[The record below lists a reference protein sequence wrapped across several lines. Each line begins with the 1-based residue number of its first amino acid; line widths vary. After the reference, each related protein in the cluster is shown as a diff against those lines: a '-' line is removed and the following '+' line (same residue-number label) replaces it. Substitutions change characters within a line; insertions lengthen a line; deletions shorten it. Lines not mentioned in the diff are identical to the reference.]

1 MLDGSTQ
8 DASVTSVSTTP
19 SLENVI
25 TSLRIAPPA
34 DIFVESESTSDP
46 HFLRMQQQLAQAE
59 RDLCEMSADLQVLRD
74 ALVHELRSPL
84 RQLRGIAE
92 ALRREYATSTP
103 GQVNLQLDR
112 IIQEAR
118 AADSLM
124 DDLLKVIGIARAPI
138 QRRAISMNASVAAA
152 MRQLLPVHQSRQIEW
167 QIEDLSNAV
176 CDSECVTRVF
186 VCLLANAL
194 KFTESRDAVKI
205 RVGEMML
212 EGERV
217 LFVQDN
223 GVDFGAQFAP
233 ALVRLSNC
241 TATAGEVT
249 SPSASIALAARI
261 VRRLGGRMWSQSRVD
276 AGVTFLFTL
285 APEHADE
292 TERAR
297 S

>member
-1 MLDGSTQ
+1 
-8 DASVTSVSTTP
+8 
-19 SLENVI
+19 
-25 TSLRIAPPA
+25 
-34 DIFVESESTSDP
+34 
-46 HFLRMQQQLAQAE
+46 MQQQLADTE
-59 RDLCEMSADLQVLRD
+59 RELCEMSADLQVLRD
-74 ALVHELRSPL
+74 ALVHELCSPL
-84 RQLRGIAE
+84 RHLRGIAE
-92 ALRREYATSTP
+92 VLRREYATSTP
-103 GQVNLQLDR
+103 GQVNFQLDR
-112 IIQEAR
+112 IIEEAR
-118 AADSLM
+118 AVDSLM

-138 QRRAISMNASVAAA
+138 QRRAISLNASVAAA
-152 MRQLLPVHQSRQIEW
+152 MRQLLPVYQSRQIEW
-167 QIEDLSNAV
+167 QIEDLSNVV

-223 GVDFGAQFAP
+223 GVDFGSQFAP

-292 TERAR
+292 TEHAR